1 MYGAGTALAL
11 KVLYDLTHRPH
22 SPFEQKPSLLR
33 RGIEAGAVG
42 LGVGGLHPVLTQ
54 NPAGLA
60 FADQMKGDASSFW
73 DRIKPRTQPSDPPGA
88 HAAGLHEFLTEDD
101 KK

>member
-1 MYGAGTALAL
+1 M
-11 KVLYDLTHRPH
+11 
-22 SPFEQKPSLLR
+22 
-33 RGIEAGAVG
+33 
-42 LGVGGLHPVLTQ
+42 
-54 NPAGLA
+54 A
-60 FADQMKGDASSFW
+60 FADKIKGDASSFW